1 MPGEILT
8 YNLDYLRQCL
18 MTAYTTAIEADGGL
32 AAYIPEGE
40 AATNVEFKWF
50 DDAIGVTM
58 TSGTVDGMVITVP
71 SGDAAGIEVGDYL
84 YQKANGKGFVVAS
97 KGAGGALTVTAQDG
111 SSTPLS
117 GKFNVF
123 VPSNVEGSEQRR
135 NIKHQATKK
144 TNYTEIFERGVK
156 MSNSVLACKSEDAS
170 SQIASQANYAIFDIK
185 NRVQQQLYSGYP
197 DDGSASEARHFGGLD
212 YFVTNE
218 KADTGTLTYK
228 KICDAIRDLRLKGGR
243 PTVIVCNTVHSDK
256 LNDITLQN
264 QRTQVGE
271 TRIGGFSRV
280 FFDPIS
286 GQEIKIVY
294 DSNCPEGTIYI
305 GEINTLSFHNL
316 RPLTVAELGKVGDN
330 TALSIIQEVTLSV
343 RNANNAWIKLTGVSF
358 SA

>member
-1 MPGEILT
+1 MANEIIS
-8 YNLDYLRQCL
+8 YNLDYLAQCL
-18 MTAYTTAIEADGGL
+18 VEAYNTAIETDGGL
-32 AAYIPEGE
+32 ASYIPVGE

-50 DDAIGVTM
+50 DDSVAITM

-84 YQKANGKGFVVAS
+84 YQKSNGKGFVVAS
-97 KGAGGALTVTAQDG
+97 KAGGALTVTAQDG
-111 SSTPLS
+111 ESTPVS

-135 NIKHQATKK
+135 NVKHQASKK
-144 TNYTEIFERGVK
+144 SNYTEIFERGVK
-156 MSNSVLACKSEDAS
+156 MSNSVLACKSEDS
-170 SQIASQANYAIFDIK
+170 SAQLAAQANYAIFDIK
-185 NRVQQQLYSGYP
+185 NRIQQQLYSGYP

-212 YFVTNE
+212 YFVKNE

-243 PTVIVCNTVHSDK
+243 PTAIICNTVHSDK

-271 TRIGGFSRV
+271 TRIGGWSRV

-286 GQEIKIVY
+286 GQEINIIY
-294 DSNCPEGTIYI
+294 DSNCPEGIIFI
-305 GEINTLSFHNL
+305 GELNTLSFDYL
-316 RPLTVAELGKVGDN
+316 RPLSVTELGKVGDN
-330 TALSIIQEVTLSV
+330 TALSIITELTLMV
-343 RNANNAWIKLTGVSF
+343 RNANNAWIKLSGVTY
-358 SA
+358 